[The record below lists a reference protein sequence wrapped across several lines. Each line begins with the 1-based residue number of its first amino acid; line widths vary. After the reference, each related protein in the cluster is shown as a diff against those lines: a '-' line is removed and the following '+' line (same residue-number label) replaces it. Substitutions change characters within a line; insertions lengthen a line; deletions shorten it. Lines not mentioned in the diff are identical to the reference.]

1 MEPISL
7 ILAAL
12 AAGASAG
19 ALDALKGD
27 VADKARA
34 VYEKLRGL
42 ADKRVAGNPVAETA
56 LAQYEA
62 SPKIWAAPLA
72 DELAKSGAAN
82 DPELVAAAK
91 ALMELMDQA
100 GAKAGKY
107 NVTVKDSQGVQVGD
121 HGFQVNT
128 FTG

>member
-12 AAGASAG
+12 TAGASAG
-19 ALDALKGD
+19 ALDALKDD
-27 VADKARA
+27 VADKAKA
-34 VYEKLRGL
+34 AYAKLRGL
-42 ADKRVAGNPVAETA
+42 AKKRVAGNPVAETA

-62 SPKIWAAPLA
+62 RPKIWAAPLA

-82 DPELVAAAK
+82 DSELVAAAK

-107 NVTVKDSQGVQVGD
+107 NVTIKDSMGVQVGD

-128 FTG
+128 FNG